1 MSHPTR
7 NLLYGLTSLLVIT
20 VVGMVGYHLA
30 GWTWSDSLYMV
41 IISIFTVGYGEIHPV
56 QGEFLRDFTML
67 LIVLGCF
74 SVIFVS
80 GSLVQFLTE
89 GQIRRAMGDKRM
101 SAEMKK
107 LKNHVII
114 CGFGRIGRMVA
125 ADLKEGRRPFV
136 IVDRDPDRLA
146 TAREDGYL
154 TLQGEATEESVL
166 IEAGI
171 RNAKTLATVLP
182 SDASNVF
189 ITLSA
194 RDINPDLIIIA
205 RGENPATERKLVQAG
220 ANRVVLPAHIGAE
233 RISRLIL
240 FPEASDLIGDK
251 NNSIRLEQELG
262 DLGLKLDESVI
273 PQFSPF
279 IGKTVGDFEASHSG
293 TLIVVALYAESGG
306 TNLRPDRTTVLKGG
320 DGIVA
325 LSRGGNLSALL
336 QPSGS

>member
-1 MSHPTR
+1 M
-7 NLLYGLTSLLVIT
+7 
-20 VVGMVGYHLA
+20 
-30 GWTWSDSLYMV
+30 
-41 IISIFTVGYGEIHPV
+41 
-56 QGEFLRDFTML
+56 
-67 LIVLGCF
+67 
-74 SVIFVS
+74 
-80 GSLVQFLTE
+80 
-89 GQIRRAMGDKRM
+89 
-101 SAEMKK
+101 
-107 LKNHVII
+107 
-114 CGFGRIGRMVA
+114 
-125 ADLKEGRRPFV
+125 
-136 IVDRDPDRLA
+136 
-146 TAREDGYL
+146 
-154 TLQGEATEESVL
+154 
-166 IEAGI
+166 
-171 RNAKTLATVLP
+171 
-182 SDASNVF
+182 
-189 ITLSA
+189 
-194 RDINPDLIIIA
+194 
-205 RGENPATERKLVQAG
+205 
-220 ANRVVLPAHIGAE
+220 VLPAHIGAE